1 MIDFPYLNEVKRT
14 SPSKII
20 MTVLDGLGGM
30 PHPSYGSSEL
40 ENAQTPVLDK
50 LAGISSC
57 GVTTPVLPG
66 ITPGSGPGHMSLFGY
81 DPVNYMLGRGILEG
95 LGAGVDIGAS
105 DVAARGNFCLMED
118 GVISDRRAG
127 RISSEQAAVLIEELK
142 KINVPD
148 FDICI
153 YPVMD
158 YRFVLVF
165 KGEYVSSA
173 ITETDPQVTDV
184 PVSLS
189 EPKDL
194 NGLRMANAVNEF
206 TESAN
211 IILSKMEMPA
221 NGVLLRG
228 FSKIPNLPDFGTNY
242 GLKPAAIAAYPMYK
256 GIAQLLGMDV
266 LDCEQNYQSE
276 IRVLKSIFS
285 TGPYDFYFLHYKS
298 ADSAGEDGDFE
309 AKVAALEYFDSNL
322 QTILDMAPDVLVICG
337 DHATPS
343 YLASHSWH
351 PVPFLINSKYSVGY
365 SEGFNERNCRSGSI
379 GSISAKELMML
390 VLAHAGK
397 LNKFGP

>member
-14 SPSKII
+14 TPSKIV
-20 MTVLDGLGGM
+20 MAVLDGLGGM
-30 PHPSYGSSEL
+30 VHPSYGATEL
-40 ENAQTPVLDK
+40 EHARTPVLDK
-50 LAGISSC
+50 LAGVSSC

-66 ITPGSGPGHMSLFGY
+66 ITPGSGPGHMGLFGY

-95 LGAGVDIGAS
+95 LGAGVAIGAN
-105 DVAARGNFCLMED
+105 DVAARGNFCLMKD

-127 RISSEQAAVLIEELK
+127 RISSEQAAGLIEELK
-142 KINVPD
+142 KINVSD

-153 YPVMD
+153 YPVID

-165 KGEYVSSA
+165 KGRYVSPE

-189 EPKDL
+189 EPKSPSA
-194 NGLRMANAVNEF
+194 LRMANAVNEF

-211 IILSKMEMPA
+211 TILSKLEMPA
-221 NGVLLRG
+221 NGILLRG
-228 FSKIPNLPDFGTNY
+228 FSMIPNLPDFGMNY
-242 GLKPAAIAAYPMYK
+242 GLTPAAIAAYPMYK

-266 LDCEQNYQSE
+266 LECEQNYQSE
-276 IRVLKSIFS
+276 ISVLKNTFN
-285 TGPYDFYFLHYKS
+285 TGSYDFYFLHYKS

-309 AKVAALEYFDSNL
+309 SKVAALEYFDSNL
-322 QTILDMAPDVLVICG
+322 QTVLDMEPDVLVICG

-343 YLASHSWH
+343 YLASHSWP

-365 SEGFNERNCRSGSI
+365 LEGFTERNCRSGSI
-379 GSISAKELMML
+379 GSISSKELMML

>member
-30 PHPSYGSSEL
+30 VHPSYGSSEL
-40 ENAQTPVLDK
+40 EHAQTPVLDK

-142 KINVPD
+142 NINVPD
-148 FDICI
+148 FDICV

-189 EPKDL
+189 EPKDP

-206 TESAN
+206 TKFAN

-322 QTILDMAPDVLVICG
+322 QTILDMDPDVLVICG

>member
-30 PHPSYGSSEL
+30 VHPSYGSSEL
-40 ENAQTPVLDK
+40 EHAQTPVLDK

-148 FDICI
+148 FDICV

-165 KGEYVSSA
+165 KGGYVSSA

-189 EPKDL
+189 EPKDPS
-194 NGLRMANAVNEF
+194 GLRMANAVNEF

-285 TGPYDFYFLHYKS
+285 TGAYDFYFLHYKS

-322 QTILDMAPDVLVICG
+322 QTILDMDPDVLVICG

-365 SEGFNERNCRSGSI
+365 SEGFNEKNCRSGSI